1 MSHKIIVTTG
11 IYDLI
16 KEQIRRKKV
25 SREEENRLITELKHA
40 KQVLR
45 RELPED
51 AVTVNRKVTIKDH
64 TENKEETYLFV
75 ETTKEK
81 KAKGKFSIMSQMG
94 IATVGYKVGDVIDWP
109 FPDGERKIEI
119 TNVEVI

>member
-1 MSHKIIVTTG
+1 MIA
-11 IYDLI
+11 
-16 KEQIRRKKV
+16 
-25 SREEENRLITELKHA
+25 ELKHA

-75 ETTKEK
+75 DTAKEK
-81 KAKGKFSIMSQMG
+81 KQKGN
-94 IATVGYKVGDVIDWP
+94 
-109 FPDGERKIEI
+109 FPSCPEWE
-119 TNVEVI
+119 

>member
-25 SREEENRLITELKHA
+25 SRAEEYRLIVELKHA

-75 ETTKEK
+75 DTAKEK
-81 KAKGKFSIMSQMG
+81 KAKGKFSIMSRMG
-94 IATVGYKVGDVIDWP
+94 IATVGYRVGDVINWP
-109 FPDGERKIEI
+109 FSDGERKIEI
-119 TNVEVI
+119 TNVEFI